1 MSETYWKAVRP
12 DGTDFWTGTVR
23 WLPKTPLKRPHTVRH
38 PSSTCAVRDH
48 STSLAVSTDPTNL
61 PGALWPMRLCRV
73 EQVEDIIITDAYKRQ
88 SVAWRVVEEVDPSI
102 RFGPQGPHVA
112 ALIARARE
120 ITGDEVEKFNAARES
135 ARDAARESARDAAR
149 ESAVR
154 KSRLVRR
161 FESRWGRRSGNPLGS
176 PLQNPLGS
184 LLRCRSGHR
193 FGCRLGCRLGRCSG
207 ARRPRSHRPT
217 RVHPSPLR
225 HLHPAVADRH
235 RPHPPRRQ
243 ELSHGLPGSTVRD

>member
-38 PSSTCAVRDH
+38 PSSTCAVREDH

-135 ARDAARESARDAAR
+135 ARDAVWKSARDAVWKSARDAASKAASKAAGVAGR
-149 ESAVR
+149 ESAWIAASESAWVAASKAAR
-154 KSRLVRR
+154 VTASDAAWVAVWDAARALV
-161 FESRWGRRSGNPLGS
+161 
-176 PLQNPLGS
+176 
-184 LLRCRSGHR
+184 
-193 FGCRLGCRLGRCSG
+193 
-207 ARRPRSHRPT
+207 
-217 RVHPSPLR
+217 
-225 HLHPAVADRH
+225 
-235 RPHPPRRQ
+235 
-243 ELSHGLPGSTVRD
+243 VRDLIGQHGFTQAHYDTFTLPWRTVIGPIHPDDRS

>member
-38 PSSTCAVRDH
+38 PSSTCAVREDH

-73 EQVEDIIITDAYKRQ
+73 EQVEDIIITDAYERQ

-120 ITGDEVEKFNAARES
+120 ITGDEVEKFNAARDAARES
-135 ARDAARESARDAAR
+135 ARESARDAASKAAGVAPGR
-149 ESAVR
+149 ESAWIAASESAWVAASKAARVTASDAVWGAVWDAARALVVR
-154 KSRLVRR
+154 DLIGQHG
-161 FESRWGRRSGNPLGS
+161 FT
-176 PLQNPLGS
+176 QA
-184 LLRCRSGHR
+184 HYDT
-193 FGCRLGCRLGRCSG
+193 F
-207 ARRPRSHRPT
+207 T
-217 RVHPSPLR
+217 RTWASVIGKVHP
-225 HLHPAVADRH
+225 D
-235 RPHPPRRQ
+235 
-243 ELSHGLPGSTVRD
+243 D

>member
-38 PSSTCAVRDH
+38 PSSTCAVREDH

-135 ARDAARESARDAAR
+135 ARDAARESARDAASKAAGVAGR
-149 ESAVR
+149 ESAWIAASESAWVAASKAARVTASDAVWGAVWDAARALVVR
-154 KSRLVRR
+154 DLIGQHG
-161 FESRWGRRSGNPLGS
+161 FT
-176 PLQNPLGS
+176 QA
-184 LLRCRSGHR
+184 HYDT
-193 FGCRLGCRLGRCSG
+193 F
-207 ARRPRSHRPT
+207 T
-217 RVHPSPLR
+217 RTWASVIGKVHP
-225 HLHPAVADRH
+225 D
-235 RPHPPRRQ
+235 
-243 ELSHGLPGSTVRD
+243 D

>member
-38 PSSTCAVRDH
+38 PSSTCAVREDH

-73 EQVEDIIITDAYKRQ
+73 EQVEDIIITDAYERQ

-120 ITGDEVEKFNAARES
+120 ITGDEVEKFNAARDAARES
-135 ARDAARESARDAAR
+135 ARESARDAASKAAGVAPGR
-149 ESAVR
+149 ESAWIAASESAWVAASKAAR
-154 KSRLVRR
+154 VTASDAVWGAVWDAARALV
-161 FESRWGRRSGNPLGS
+161 
-176 PLQNPLGS
+176 
-184 LLRCRSGHR
+184 
-193 FGCRLGCRLGRCSG
+193 
-207 ARRPRSHRPT
+207 
-217 RVHPSPLR
+217 
-225 HLHPAVADRH
+225 
-235 RPHPPRRQ
+235 
-243 ELSHGLPGSTVRD
+243 VRDLIGQHGFTQAHYDTFTLPWRTVIGPIHPDDRS

>member
-38 PSSTCAVRDH
+38 PSSTCAVKGDH

-120 ITGDEVEKFNAARES
+120 ITGDEVEKFNAARDAARES
-135 ARDAARESARDAAR
+135 ARESARDAASKAAGVAGR
-149 ESAVR
+149 ESAWIAASESAWVAASKAAR
-154 KSRLVRR
+154 VTASDAVWGAVWDAARALV
-161 FESRWGRRSGNPLGS
+161 
-176 PLQNPLGS
+176 
-184 LLRCRSGHR
+184 
-193 FGCRLGCRLGRCSG
+193 
-207 ARRPRSHRPT
+207 
-217 RVHPSPLR
+217 
-225 HLHPAVADRH
+225 
-235 RPHPPRRQ
+235 
-243 ELSHGLPGSTVRD
+243 VRDLIGQHGFTQAHYDTFPLPSRTVIGPIHPDDRS

>member
-38 PSSTCAVRDH
+38 PSSTCAVREDH

-135 ARDAARESARDAAR
+135 ARESARDAVWKSARDAVWKSAWFAASKAASKAAGVAGR
-149 ESAVR
+149 ESAWIAASESAWVAASESAR
-154 KSRLVRR
+154 VTASDAVWGAVWDAARALV
-161 FESRWGRRSGNPLGS
+161 
-176 PLQNPLGS
+176 
-184 LLRCRSGHR
+184 
-193 FGCRLGCRLGRCSG
+193 
-207 ARRPRSHRPT
+207 
-217 RVHPSPLR
+217 
-225 HLHPAVADRH
+225 
-235 RPHPPRRQ
+235 
-243 ELSHGLPGSTVRD
+243 VRDLIGQHGFTQAHYDTFTLPWRTVIPMTTTREGDLS

>member
-38 PSSTCAVRDH
+38 PSSTCAVREDH

-120 ITGDEVEKFNAARES
+120 ITGDEVEKFNAAR
-135 ARDAARESARDAAR
+135 DAARESARDAASKAASKAAGVAGR
-149 ESAVR
+149 ESAWIAASESAWVAASKAAR
-154 KSRLVRR
+154 VTASDAVWGAVWDAARALV
-161 FESRWGRRSGNPLGS
+161 
-176 PLQNPLGS
+176 
-184 LLRCRSGHR
+184 
-193 FGCRLGCRLGRCSG
+193 
-207 ARRPRSHRPT
+207 
-217 RVHPSPLR
+217 
-225 HLHPAVADRH
+225 
-235 RPHPPRRQ
+235 
-243 ELSHGLPGSTVRD
+243 VRDLIGQHGFTQAHYDTFTLPWRTVIGPIHPDELTYTDNRSDPR

>member
-38 PSSTCAVRDH
+38 PSSTCAVREDH

-120 ITGDEVEKFNAARES
+120 ITGDEVEKFNAARDAARES
-135 ARDAARESARDAAR
+135 ARESARDAASKAAGVAPGR
-149 ESAVR
+149 ESAWIAASESAWVAASKAAR
-154 KSRLVRR
+154 VTASDAVWGAVWDAARALV
-161 FESRWGRRSGNPLGS
+161 
-176 PLQNPLGS
+176 
-184 LLRCRSGHR
+184 
-193 FGCRLGCRLGRCSG
+193 
-207 ARRPRSHRPT
+207 
-217 RVHPSPLR
+217 
-225 HLHPAVADRH
+225 
-235 RPHPPRRQ
+235 
-243 ELSHGLPGSTVRD
+243 VRDLIGQHGFTQAHYDTFTLPWRAVIGPIHPDDRS

>member
-38 PSSTCAVRDH
+38 PSSTCAVREDH

-73 EQVEDIIITDAYKRQ
+73 EQVEDIIITDAYERQ

-135 ARDAARESARDAAR
+135 ARDAARESARDAASKAAGVAGR
-149 ESAVR
+149 ESAWIAASESAWVAASKAARVTASDAVWGAVWDAARALVVR
-154 KSRLVRR
+154 DLIGQHG
-161 FESRWGRRSGNPLGS
+161 FT
-176 PLQNPLGS
+176 QA
-184 LLRCRSGHR
+184 HYDT
-193 FGCRLGCRLGRCSG
+193 F
-207 ARRPRSHRPT
+207 T
-217 RVHPSPLR
+217 RTWASVIGKVHP
-225 HLHPAVADRH
+225 D
-235 RPHPPRRQ
+235 
-243 ELSHGLPGSTVRD
+243 D

>member
-38 PSSTCAVRDH
+38 PSSTCAVREDH

-73 EQVEDIIITDAYKRQ
+73 EQVEDIIITDAYERQ

-135 ARDAARESARDAAR
+135 ARDAVRESARDAASKAAGVDGR
-149 ESAVR
+149 ESAWIAASESAWVAASKAAR
-154 KSRLVRR
+154 VTASDAVWGAVWDAARALV
-161 FESRWGRRSGNPLGS
+161 
-176 PLQNPLGS
+176 
-184 LLRCRSGHR
+184 
-193 FGCRLGCRLGRCSG
+193 
-207 ARRPRSHRPT
+207 
-217 RVHPSPLR
+217 
-225 HLHPAVADRH
+225 
-235 RPHPPRRQ
+235 
-243 ELSHGLPGSTVRD
+243 VRDLIGQHGFTQAHYDTFTLPWRTVIGPIHPDDRS

>member
-38 PSSTCAVRDH
+38 PSSTCAVREDH

-102 RFGPQGPHVA
+102 RFGPQGLHVA
-112 ALIARARE
+112 TLIARVRA
-120 ITGDEVEKFNAARES
+120 ITAGEVGRF
-135 ARDAARESARDAAR
+135 DAVWN
-149 ESAVR
+149 AVR
-154 KSRLVRR
+154 KSAWFAASKAAGVAGRESAWIAASESAWVAASKAARVTASDAVWGAVWDAARALV
-161 FESRWGRRSGNPLGS
+161 
-176 PLQNPLGS
+176 
-184 LLRCRSGHR
+184 
-193 FGCRLGCRLGRCSG
+193 
-207 ARRPRSHRPT
+207 
-217 RVHPSPLR
+217 
-225 HLHPAVADRH
+225 
-235 RPHPPRRQ
+235 
-243 ELSHGLPGSTVRD
+243 VRDLIGQHGFTQAHYDTFTLPWRTTIGPIHPDDPEMSA

>member
-38 PSSTCAVRDH
+38 PSSTCAVREDH

-120 ITGDEVEKFNAARES
+120 ITGDEVEKFNAASES
-135 ARDAARESARDAAR
+135 ARAARESARDAAR
-149 ESAVR
+149 ESAWFAASKAAGVAGR
-154 KSRLVRR
+154 
-161 FESRWGRRSGNPLGS
+161 ESAWIAASESAWVAASKAARVTA
-176 PLQNPLGS
+176 
-184 LLRCRSGHR
+184 
-193 FGCRLGCRLGRCSG
+193 SG
-207 ARRPRSHRPT
+207 A
-217 RVHPSPLR
+217 VWG
-225 HLHPAVADRH
+225 AVWDAARA
-235 RPHPPRRQ
+235 
-243 ELSHGLPGSTVRD
+243 LVVRDLIGQHGFTQAHYDTFTLPWRTVIGPIHPDDRS

>member
-38 PSSTCAVRDH
+38 PSSTCAVREDH

-120 ITGDEVEKFNAARES
+120 ITGDEVEKFNVARES
-135 ARDAARESARDAAR
+135 ARDAARKSAWDAAWKAAGVAASKAASKAAGVAGRESAWIAASESAWVAASKAARVTASDAVWGAVWDAAR
-149 ESAVR
+149 ALVVR
-154 KSRLVRR
+154 DLIGQHG
-161 FESRWGRRSGNPLGS
+161 FT
-176 PLQNPLGS
+176 QA
-184 LLRCRSGHR
+184 HYDT
-193 FGCRLGCRLGRCSG
+193 F
-207 ARRPRSHRPT
+207 T
-217 RVHPSPLR
+217 RTWASVIGKVHP
-225 HLHPAVADRH
+225 D
-235 RPHPPRRQ
+235 
-243 ELSHGLPGSTVRD
+243 D

>member
-38 PSSTCAVRDH
+38 PSSTCAVREDH

-73 EQVEDIIITDAYKRQ
+73 EQVEDIIITDAYERQ

-120 ITGDEVEKFNAARES
+120 ITGDEVEKFNAARDAARES
-135 ARDAARESARDAAR
+135 ARESARDAASKAAGVAGR
-149 ESAVR
+149 ESAWIAASESAWVAASKAARVTASDAVWGAVWDAARALVVR
-154 KSRLVRR
+154 DLIGQHG
-161 FESRWGRRSGNPLGS
+161 FTQAHYDTL
-176 PLQNPLGS
+176 
-184 LLRCRSGHR
+184 
-193 FGCRLGCRLGRCSG
+193 
-207 ARRPRSHRPT
+207 T
-217 RVHPSPLR
+217 RTWASVIGKVHP
-225 HLHPAVADRH
+225 D
-235 RPHPPRRQ
+235 
-243 ELSHGLPGSTVRD
+243 D

>member
-38 PSSTCAVRDH
+38 PSSTCAVREDH

-120 ITGDEVEKFNAARES
+120 ITGDEVEKFNAARDAARES
-135 ARDAARESARDAAR
+135 ARESARDAASKAAGVAPGR
-149 ESAVR
+149 ESAWIAASESAWVAASKAAR
-154 KSRLVRR
+154 VTASDAVWGAVWDAARALV
-161 FESRWGRRSGNPLGS
+161 
-176 PLQNPLGS
+176 
-184 LLRCRSGHR
+184 
-193 FGCRLGCRLGRCSG
+193 
-207 ARRPRSHRPT
+207 
-217 RVHPSPLR
+217 
-225 HLHPAVADRH
+225 
-235 RPHPPRRQ
+235 
-243 ELSHGLPGSTVRD
+243 VRDLIGQHGFTQAHYDTFTLPWRTVIGPIHPDDRS

>member
-38 PSSTCAVRDH
+38 PSSTCAVREDH

-135 ARDAARESARDAAR
+135 ARDAVRESARDAVWDAVR
-149 ESAVR
+149 ESACFAASNAAGVDGRESAWIGASESAWVAASKAARVTGSDAVWGAVWDAARALVVR
-154 KSRLVRR
+154 DLIGQHG
-161 FESRWGRRSGNPLGS
+161 FT
-176 PLQNPLGS
+176 QA
-184 LLRCRSGHR
+184 HYDT
-193 FGCRLGCRLGRCSG
+193 F
-207 ARRPRSHRPT
+207 T
-217 RVHPSPLR
+217 RTWASVIGKVHP
-225 HLHPAVADRH
+225 D
-235 RPHPPRRQ
+235 
-243 ELSHGLPGSTVRD
+243 D

>member
-38 PSSTCAVRDH
+38 PSSTCAVREDH

-120 ITGDEVEKFNAARES
+120 ITGDEVEKFNAARDAARES
-135 ARDAARESARDAAR
+135 ARESARDAASKAAGVAPGR
-149 ESAVR
+149 ESAWIAASESAWVAASKAARVTASDAVWGAVWDAARALVVR
-154 KSRLVRR
+154 DLIGQHG
-161 FESRWGRRSGNPLGS
+161 FT
-176 PLQNPLGS
+176 QA
-184 LLRCRSGHR
+184 HYDT
-193 FGCRLGCRLGRCSG
+193 F
-207 ARRPRSHRPT
+207 T
-217 RVHPSPLR
+217 RTWASVIGKVHP
-225 HLHPAVADRH
+225 D
-235 RPHPPRRQ
+235 
-243 ELSHGLPGSTVRD
+243 D

>member
-38 PSSTCAVRDH
+38 PSSTCAVREDH

-73 EQVEDIIITDAYKRQ
+73 EQVEDIIITDAYERQ

-135 ARDAARESARDAAR
+135 ARDAARESARDAASKAAGVAGR
-149 ESAVR
+149 ESAWIAASESAWVAASKAAR
-154 KSRLVRR
+154 VTASDAVWGAVWDAARALV
-161 FESRWGRRSGNPLGS
+161 
-176 PLQNPLGS
+176 
-184 LLRCRSGHR
+184 
-193 FGCRLGCRLGRCSG
+193 
-207 ARRPRSHRPT
+207 
-217 RVHPSPLR
+217 
-225 HLHPAVADRH
+225 
-235 RPHPPRRQ
+235 
-243 ELSHGLPGSTVRD
+243 VRDLIGQHGFTQAHYDTFTRTWASVIGKVLPDD

>member
-38 PSSTCAVRDH
+38 PSSTCAVKGDH

-135 ARDAARESARDAAR
+135 ARESAWVAASKAAGVAGGRESAWIAASESAWVAASESARVTASDAAWGAVWDAARA
-149 ESAVR
+149 
-154 KSRLVRR
+154 LV
-161 FESRWGRRSGNPLGS
+161 
-176 PLQNPLGS
+176 
-184 LLRCRSGHR
+184 
-193 FGCRLGCRLGRCSG
+193 
-207 ARRPRSHRPT
+207 
-217 RVHPSPLR
+217 
-225 HLHPAVADRH
+225 
-235 RPHPPRRQ
+235 
-243 ELSHGLPGSTVRD
+243 VRDLIGQHGFTQAHYDTLTLPWRTTIGPIHPDDRS

>member
-23 WLPKTPLKRPHTVRH
+23 WLSKTPLKRPHTVRH
-38 PSSTCAVRDH
+38 PSSTCAVREDH

-73 EQVEDIIITDAYKRQ
+73 EQVEDIIITDAYERQ

-135 ARDAARESARDAAR
+135 ARDAVRESARDAASKAAGVDGR
-149 ESAVR
+149 ESAWIAASESAWVAASKAAR
-154 KSRLVRR
+154 VTASDAVWGAVWDAARALV
-161 FESRWGRRSGNPLGS
+161 
-176 PLQNPLGS
+176 
-184 LLRCRSGHR
+184 
-193 FGCRLGCRLGRCSG
+193 
-207 ARRPRSHRPT
+207 
-217 RVHPSPLR
+217 
-225 HLHPAVADRH
+225 
-235 RPHPPRRQ
+235 
-243 ELSHGLPGSTVRD
+243 VRDLIGQHGFTQAHYDTFTLPWRTTIGPIHPDDPEMSA

>member
-38 PSSTCAVRDH
+38 PSSTCAVREDH

-61 PGALWPMRLCRV
+61 LGALWPMRLCRV
-73 EQVEDIIITDAYKRQ
+73 EQVEDIIITDAYERQ

-135 ARDAARESARDAAR
+135 ARDAVWNAARDAVWN
-149 ESAVR
+149 AVR
-154 KSRLVRR
+154 KSAWFAASKAAGVAGRESAWIAASESAWVAASKAARVTASDAVWGAVWDAARALV
-161 FESRWGRRSGNPLGS
+161 
-176 PLQNPLGS
+176 
-184 LLRCRSGHR
+184 
-193 FGCRLGCRLGRCSG
+193 
-207 ARRPRSHRPT
+207 
-217 RVHPSPLR
+217 
-225 HLHPAVADRH
+225 
-235 RPHPPRRQ
+235 
-243 ELSHGLPGSTVRD
+243 VRDLIGQHGFTQAHYDTFTLPWRTVIGPIHPDDPEMSA

>member
-38 PSSTCAVRDH
+38 PSSTCAVREDH

-102 RFGPQGPHVA
+102 RFG
-112 ALIARARE
+112 
-120 ITGDEVEKFNAARES
+120 T
-135 ARDAARESARDAAR
+135 
-149 ESAVR
+149 
-154 KSRLVRR
+154 
-161 FESRWGRRSGNPLGS
+161 
-176 PLQNPLGS
+176 
-184 LLRCRSGHR
+184 
-193 FGCRLGCRLGRCSG
+193 
-207 ARRPRSHRPT
+207 
-217 RVHPSPLR
+217 PS
-225 HLHPAVADRH
+225 
-235 RPHPPRRQ
+235 
-243 ELSHGLPGSTVRD
+243 

>member
-1 MSETYWKAVRP
+1 MSETYWKAVGP

-38 PSSTCAVRDH
+38 PSSTCAVREDH

-73 EQVEDIIITDAYKRQ
+73 EQVEDIIITDAYERQ

-135 ARDAARESARDAAR
+135 ARDAARESARESARDAASKAAGVDGRESAWIAASESAWVAASKAARVTASDAVWGAVWDAAR
-149 ESAVR
+149 A
-154 KSRLVRR
+154 LV
-161 FESRWGRRSGNPLGS
+161 
-176 PLQNPLGS
+176 
-184 LLRCRSGHR
+184 
-193 FGCRLGCRLGRCSG
+193 
-207 ARRPRSHRPT
+207 
-217 RVHPSPLR
+217 
-225 HLHPAVADRH
+225 
-235 RPHPPRRQ
+235 
-243 ELSHGLPGSTVRD
+243 VRDLIGQHGFTQAHYDTFTLPWRTVIGPIHPDDRS

>member
-38 PSSTCAVRDH
+38 PSSTCAVREDH

-73 EQVEDIIITDAYKRQ
+73 EQVEDIIITDAYERQ

-120 ITGDEVEKFNAARES
+120 ITGDEVEKFNAARDAARES
-135 ARDAARESARDAAR
+135 ARESARDAASKAAGVAPGR
-149 ESAVR
+149 ESAWIAASESAWVAASKAARVTASDAVWGAVWDAARALVVR
-154 KSRLVRR
+154 DLIGQHG
-161 FESRWGRRSGNPLGS
+161 FTQAHYDTL
-176 PLQNPLGS
+176 
-184 LLRCRSGHR
+184 
-193 FGCRLGCRLGRCSG
+193 
-207 ARRPRSHRPT
+207 T
-217 RVHPSPLR
+217 RTWASVIGKVHP
-225 HLHPAVADRH
+225 D
-235 RPHPPRRQ
+235 
-243 ELSHGLPGSTVRD
+243 D